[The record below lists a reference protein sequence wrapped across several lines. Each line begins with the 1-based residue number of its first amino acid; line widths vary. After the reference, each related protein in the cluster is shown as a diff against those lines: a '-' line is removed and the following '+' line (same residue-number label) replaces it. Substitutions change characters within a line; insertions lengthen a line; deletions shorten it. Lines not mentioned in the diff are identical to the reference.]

1 MKTMSP
7 RTAVVH
13 SSFRIER
20 TYPAPPSR
28 VFAAFADPAIKRRW
42 FVADTGWSVR
52 EHSLDFRVGGGER
65 VVSLFGGGPPGAPPA
80 GTEMGNDTTYL
91 DIVPD
96 ERIVFAYTMAAAGR
110 RFSASLATVELL
122 PEGAGTRLTFTEQA
136 AFFEGA
142 DGPALREQGWKALL
156 DALGA
161 ELHRAG

>member
-1 MKTMSP
+1 MTKSSP
-7 RTAVVH
+7 VVH
-13 SSFRIER
+13 ATFRIER

-42 FVADTGWSVR
+42 FVEGEGRSVR
-52 EHSLDFRVGGGER
+52 EHTLDFRVGGGER

-80 GTEMGNDTTYL
+80 GTEMGSDTTYL

-96 ERIVFAYTMAAAGR
+96 ERIVFAYTMATAGR

-122 PEGAGTRLTFTEQA
+122 PGGAGTRLAFTEQA